1 MLYYTI
7 TRNRKM
13 SSSLPSGAF
22 FHIMAHYVN
31 RLKSMKISVS
41 YSFSDPSSAPL
52 IKYFCKNG

>member
-22 FHIMAHYVN
+22 FHIMVRYAN
-31 RLKSMKISVS
+31 GLKSTKISVH

-52 IKYFCKNG
+52 MKYFCKNG